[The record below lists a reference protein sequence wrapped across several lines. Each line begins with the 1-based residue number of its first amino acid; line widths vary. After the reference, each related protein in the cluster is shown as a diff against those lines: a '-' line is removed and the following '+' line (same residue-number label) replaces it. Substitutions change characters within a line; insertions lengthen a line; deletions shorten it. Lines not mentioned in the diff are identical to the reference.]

1 MGEKRRIRSLSRRK
15 KPVKPRLGEGGKVV
29 RSLREPKLGR
39 SAGNGTLDGTTSL
52 NAPQSSDGRPFGTDV
67 PTNLGVRLARL
78 LCELPHHGLAPSID
92 PSSLT
97 VSERLVSLTARERE
111 VLCLYVD
118 RCNAK
123 EVACCLGTRT
133 QTAKNQLAA
142 IEHKL
147 GIDSREELLVF
158 LFSLLDQPRDPVRA
172 DFVPVRSAK

>member
-1 MGEKRRIRSLSRRK
+1 MGEKRRIHSLSRRK
-15 KPVKPRLGEGGKVV
+15 KPAKPRLSEGGKVV

-39 SAGNGTLDGTTSL
+39 SAGNGTSDGTTSL
-52 NAPQSSDGRPFGTDV
+52 NTPQSSDGRPFGTDV

-78 LCELPHHGLAPSID
+78 LSGLEHHPFAPSID

-97 VSERLVSLTARERE
+97 VSERLVWLTARERE

-118 RCNAK
+118 RRNPK

-133 QTAKNQLAA
+133 QTTKNQLAT

-158 LFSLLDQPRDPVRA
+158 LFSLLDQPHDPARA
-172 DFVPVRSAK
+172 DLVPVRSAK